1 MPRNFERE
9 TSEALSTLRTLLPT
23 DVNAVAGLSSLTLN
37 RSHDS
42 QGGLLDRS
50 LEFQAILVADLVH
63 ARKFDD
69 KASWIRCVGV
79 YLAIWTDNE
88 TGITFS
94 ETVRSHYRMI
104 DQASHKSNVC
114 FKFPSVLIYIIRL
127 SMVLGKMCQK
137 ATKYCAIHSFR
148 WRMEPFFFFR
158 IQLFALSVVADM
170 VSSGLTGLGSQHSCA
185 NYVMVKWKIFPLQT
199 SSSVSWWNTPSKGRM
214 GRCQYSTSLPR
225 VRKTII

>member
-1 MPRNFERE
+1 LLKSGASSEGPSIVPRNFERE

-104 DQASHKSNVC
+104 DQASHKALN
-114 FKFPSVLIYIIRL
+114 FHLF
-127 SMVLGKMCQK
+127 
-137 ATKYCAIHSFR
+137 SF
-148 WRMEPFFFFR
+148 
-158 IQLFALSVVADM
+158 
-170 VSSGLTGLGSQHSCA
+170 
-185 NYVMVKWKIFPLQT
+185 
-199 SSSVSWWNTPSKGRM
+199 
-214 GRCQYSTSLPR
+214 TSLG
-225 VRKTII
+225 